1 MSANW
6 DFLENVTEQGLI
18 DFAVEELAVSVQLAL
33 QKAMQRREISKKK
46 LAELLDV
53 SPARVTQMLG
63 DGGSNLTLKS
73 IAKIAHA
80 LAENFEFISHYD
92 LAALKRN
99 AINKAENINK
109 AEKSKIIPV
118 DYPLAKLSRLP
129 QYQWEDHTANDN
141 KFPQKVAA

>member
-1 MSANW
+1 MAAEW
-6 DFLENVTEQGLI
+6 DFLEGADKQDLI
-18 DFAVEELAVSVQLAL
+18 DFAVEELAVSVQISL

-73 IAKIAHA
+73 IAKIVHA
-80 LAENFEFISHYD
+80 LSEKFEFVSQHD
-92 LAALKRN
+92 LAILKRN
-99 AINKAENINK
+99 AAVKADRAKVVPI
-109 AEKSKIIPV
+109 
-118 DYPLAKLSRLP
+118 DYQLAKLARLP
-129 QYQWEDHTANDN
+129 DYQWEDHTANDN